1 MDPEVEPCDDFYDFA
16 CGGFLKSTIIPDDKT
31 SVNTFTE
38 ISDELQNQLRTS
50 IEEKSTP
57 DEPKPFRLAKNLYK
71 ACMNKSKYIQYIV
84 SKCYIILSNSTLCN
98 ATLIISAI
106 IEQQGLDPLLNI
118 LRNLGG
124 WPLLE
129 GDQWNENEFNWMESV
144 YKFRQMGYS
153 VDYFIDFSI
162 GVDLKNST
170 KRTIDVRIQR
180 YPYRNFCVVIN
191 L

>member
-71 ACMNKSKYIQYIV
+71 ACMNKSECLFIYVNVDCFV
-84 SKCYIILSNSTLCN
+84 SFYLLYTLLPLFQRSSSNKDWILC
-98 ATLIISAI
+98 
-106 IEQQGLDPLLNI
+106 
-118 LRNLGG
+118 
-124 WPLLE
+124 
-129 GDQWNENEFNWMESV
+129 
-144 YKFRQMGYS
+144 
-153 VDYFIDFSI
+153 
-162 GVDLKNST
+162 
-170 KRTIDVRIQR
+170 
-180 YPYRNFCVVIN
+180 
-191 L
+191 